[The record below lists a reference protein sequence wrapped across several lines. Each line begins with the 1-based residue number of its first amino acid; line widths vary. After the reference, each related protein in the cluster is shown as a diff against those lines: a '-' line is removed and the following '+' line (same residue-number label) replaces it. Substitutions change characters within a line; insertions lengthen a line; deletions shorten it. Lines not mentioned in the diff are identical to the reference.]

1 MARSSCR
8 WSFRTLSCCS
18 WPAPR
23 ACRFSRCRGQTRLV
37 PPGWPTYN
45 RPPSRAR
52 PSSAEIAQ
60 PPYGLESTKRS
71 EQSVGTPPGSG
82 RPGPGRAPQELA
94 APARVAAATRRS
106 GRGQWLIVPAGEP
119 GGARPVAVERLLS
132 GGPSRARHHPAV
144 RPARRREGSGRGLA
158 LALAHRDG
166 HQGQCREREFQRLQI
181 TRAHLGCQ
189 SRRPAFRGAVPV
201 LRPGEEAVP
210 GARAG
215 SHLDGGERRRDPR
228 DRRPQHPRCP
238 VGRHDAPRG
247 DTAHQGSD
255 PAHARLLHLRHHGHD
270 GQSRGRAGAGRGDSL
285 AARRQHGAGR
295 GSGVALRAARGGLRA
310 VPGSDAP
317 AAVHGRGRERAVACA
332 QGADRL
338 SCGRQHV
345 LPAHREAAGE
355 ERGARGRAGHGSP
368 RQRRPEGG
376 FGDGRSPR
384 AGRALMSSRLFPL
397 FIGAGVL
404 LVLAA
409 LSLFSV
415 NETEFAIRTE
425 FGKIVG
431 IDYTPGLHM
440 KWPWDVVT
448 KFDSRILSQSYTGE
462 TFLTNDGRGLIVDF
476 YVKWRVKNPSLYF
489 MATGGLVDL
498 AGERLAEI
506 VKDGIKSVV
515 AQRTLQQIVS
525 AERAAVTGQMF
536 GQASRNAA
544 GLGVDLV
551 DVRVQRI
558 DLPDEVAARVY
569 ESMKQ
574 SFAKTASRLRAE
586 GQSASAGI
594 RASAER
600 QRTVILADAER
611 DALRVRGEG
620 DAIAAQTYAR
630 AYSKNPEFYAFYR
643 SLQAYERSLGKDGD
657 LLVVTPDGDFFKYLK
672 DPSKAAAPRR

>member
-1 MARSSCR
+1 MNA
-8 WSFRTLSCCS
+8 
-18 WPAPR
+18 
-23 ACRFSRCRGQTRLV
+23 
-37 PPGWPTYN
+37 
-45 RPPSRAR
+45 
-52 PSSAEIAQ
+52 
-60 PPYGLESTKRS
+60 
-71 EQSVGTPPGSG
+71 
-82 RPGPGRAPQELA
+82 
-94 APARVAAATRRS
+94 
-106 GRGQWLIVPAGEP
+106 
-119 GGARPVAVERLLS
+119 
-132 GGPSRARHHPAV
+132 
-144 RPARRREGSGRGLA
+144 
-158 LALAHRDG
+158 
-166 HQGQCREREFQRLQI
+166 
-181 TRAHLGCQ
+181 
-189 SRRPAFRGAVPV
+189 
-201 LRPGEEAVP
+201 
-210 GARAG
+210 
-215 SHLDGGERRRDPR
+215 
-228 DRRPQHPRCP
+228 
-238 VGRHDAPRG
+238 
-247 DTAHQGSD
+247 
-255 PAHARLLHLRHHGHD
+255 
-270 GQSRGRAGAGRGDSL
+270 
-285 AARRQHGAGR
+285 
-295 GSGVALRAARGGLRA
+295 
-310 VPGSDAP
+310 
-317 AAVHGRGRERAVACA
+317 
-332 QGADRL
+332 
-338 SCGRQHV
+338 
-345 LPAHREAAGE
+345 
-355 ERGARGRAGHGSP
+355 
-368 RQRRPEGG
+368 
-376 FGDGRSPR
+376 
-384 AGRALMSSRLFPL
+384 RLFPL
-397 FIGAGVL
+397 LIGAGVL
-404 LVLAA
+404 VVLAA

-431 IDYTPGLHM
+431 IDYAPGLHV

-448 KFDSRILSQSYTGE
+448 KFDSRISQSYTGE

-476 YVKWRVKNPSLYF
+476 YVKWRVRNPSLYF
-489 MATGGLVDL
+489 TATGGLVEL

-586 GQSASAGI
+586 GQSTSAGI

-600 QRTVILADAER
+600 ERTVILADAER

-620 DAIAAQTYAR
+620 DAAAAQTYAR